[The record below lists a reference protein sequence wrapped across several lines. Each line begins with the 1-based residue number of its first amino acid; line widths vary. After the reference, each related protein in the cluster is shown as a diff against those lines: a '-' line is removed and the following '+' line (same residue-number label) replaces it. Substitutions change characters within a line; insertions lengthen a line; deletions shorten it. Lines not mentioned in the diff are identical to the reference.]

1 MEQVG
6 QIVPMGEIGKACTN
20 ESGFLKARDQ
30 QRKGNKSYIIYIYIY
45 TETGA

>member
-1 MEQVG
+1 MFNTIFKVITLSMEQVG

-30 QRKGNKSYIIYIYIY
+30 QRK
-45 TETGA
+45 